1 MAKRDY
7 YEVLGVAR
15 GANEDEIKKA
25 YRKQAVKFHPDKNP
39 GDKAAEDK
47 FKELGEAYEALSDP
61 QKRAAY
67 DQYGHD
73 AFDPRKRGG
82 GRGGG
87 FHDASDVFR
96 GEFGGV
102 DLGDIFEQFFGGG
115 GGGGARR
122 DPGGP
127 ARGSDLRYDL
137 EIEFEEAAH
146 GCEKEISVTKL
157 DACDRCH
164 GNGGEEGATRKS
176 CATCGGRGQVVANRG
191 IFSIQQTCPRCEGA
205 GRVLDKPCRK
215 CQGAGRSEKTTP
227 IKLKIPPGVDTGARL
242 RSTGH
247 GEGGVRGG
255 PSGDLY
261 VVLHV
266 KAHAIFQREG
276 DDLIYEMPISF
287 VQAALGADIEVPS
300 LSGKATMRIPAGT
313 QTGTLFRVK
322 GRGVKNVQG
331 YGIGDLYVVLHVK
344 AHSIFQREG
353 DDLIYEMPISF
364 VQAALGAD
372 IEVPSLSGK
381 ATMRIPAGTQTGT
394 LFRVKGRGVKNVQ
407 GYGIGDLHVRV
418 SVEVPTHL
426 NGPQKAKIEE
436 FGALCDEKV
445 NPQSRGFFEK
455 AKDFFR

>member
-15 GANEDEIKKA
+15 GANEDDIKKA

-102 DLGDIFEQFFGGG
+102 DLGDIFEQFFGGAG
-115 GGGGARR
+115 GGGGSRR

-300 LSGKATMRIPAGT
+300 LSGKATMRIP
-313 QTGTLFRVK
+313 
-322 GRGVKNVQG
+322 
-331 YGIGDLYVVLHVK
+331 
-344 AHSIFQREG
+344 S
-353 DDLIYEMPISF
+353 
-364 VQAALGAD
+364 
-372 IEVPSLSGK
+372 
-381 ATMRIPAGTQTGT
+381 GTQTGT

-426 NGPQKAKIEE
+426 NGAQKAKIEE
-436 FGALCDEKV
+436 FAALCDEKV